1 MNQIVSNTIK
11 KMKKLLFCTYS
22 VPVEIKK
29 PLNFLKGLILLVA
42 GTGLEPVTFGL

>member
-1 MNQIVSNTIK
+1 MAT
-11 KMKKLLFCTYS
+11 MKNLRFCTYS

-29 PLNFLKGLILLVA
+29 ASNFLEALCLLVA